1 MHHRASAG
9 RSPVRPMS
17 VLIVAAAATIVGC
30 GFKIEPDPAF
40 MATQGGEPSAT
51 STPASEAR
59 SAREVAID
67 RLVEMAGS
75 TNPQV
80 RANAV
85 EGLARTGARSEAVVA
100 LALRDENP
108 GVRSVAAM
116 VAGRAR
122 LSSLA
127 PTLRAMGD
135 DPSQFVQASVLCS
148 LHRMGEAGD
157 PTPVSRMLLE
167 SPDPRLRAHAAFVL
181 GEMGDPSAIP
191 MLQQAWSAPMR
202 NTTESERRIFR
213 LQVVEA
219 MLKLG
224 DWSSVDSVRSALYP
238 ARPEELEATALAVQ
252 IMGEVRD
259 RDSIDQLIYL
269 SDDSGNRVMPA
280 EVRLAVA
287 GALAK
292 LGLNQGGFIADEYAA
307 NPSPM
312 VRAQAAAVY
321 GRTGKIE
328 HLPRLGALMDDPSEV
343 VRVAAASGVV
353 DLLSGGA
360 SADASRP

>member
-1 MHHRASAG
+1 MHTVLSATRSIFHPIGLLLSASA
-9 RSPVRPMS
+9 VT
-17 VLIVAAAATIVGC
+17 LTGC

-40 MATQGGEPSAT
+40 MAAQGGEPSAA

-75 TNPQV
+75 TSAQV

-85 EGLARTGARSEAVVA
+85 EGLARTGGRSEAVVA

-122 LSSLA
+122 LTSLA
-127 PTLRAMGD
+127 PTLRTMVE
-135 DPSQFVQASVLCS
+135 DPSQFVQASVMGAM
-148 LHRMGEAGD
+148 HTMGEGVD

-167 SPDPRLRAHAAFVL
+167 SHDPRLRAHAAFVL
-181 GEMGDPSAIP
+181 GEMGDPSALP

-202 NTTESERRIFR
+202 NTTEIERRIFR

-238 ARPEELEATALAVQ
+238 ARPEELEVTALAVQ

-269 SDDSGNRVMPA
+269 ADDSGDRVMPA

-307 NPSPM
+307 NPSPV
-312 VRAQAAAVY
+312 VRAQAAGVY

-328 HLPRLGALMDDPSEV
+328 HLPRLGALMDDPSEL